1 MVERLQYCTDTTVD
15 ERYGTR
21 TLQYIDKDIILVIR
35 VENSD
40 NTKCIFFWDYGVVS

>member
-1 MVERLQYCTDTTVD
+1 MIERLQYCTDTTVD

-35 VENSD
+35 VD
-40 NTKCIFFWDYGVVS
+40 NRDNFQVPTKITT

>member
-15 ERYGTR
+15 ERYSTR

-35 VENSD
+35 VEKSD
-40 NTKCIFFWDYGVVS
+40 NFEVPTKITT